1 VKCVFIKVTINSM
14 TLVSAPED
22 LGLGWIDTSVECGM
36 ISRTCH
42 NAFLKQ
48 EDQNNR
54 GFLDFRENFA
64 SAMH

>member
-1 VKCVFIKVTINSM
+1 M